1 MEITAKMVKEL
12 RDKTKVGLMD
22 CKKALSNAKGDINEA
37 IKILRKKGIAK
48 AAEKSTREAKE
59 GIIYSYIHPGSK
71 IGVLLEL
78 SCETDFVARTE
89 KFEKLS
95 KKIAM
100 HIAATNPLSIS
111 QEDIDQKVIEEEKE
125 IYTAQALNS
134 GKPEKIVDKI
144 VEGKLKKFYKE
155 NCLLNQ
161 ALVMDENITIQQLL
175 TESVVEFGENISISR
190 FARFQIGK

>member
-22 CKKALSNAKGDINEA
+22 CKKALNEANGDINEA

-48 AAEKSTREAKE
+48 AAEKSTRKAKE

-89 KFEKLS
+89 KFIELA

-100 HIAATNPLSIS
+100 HITATNPLSIS

-175 TESVVEFGENISISR
+175 TESIVEFGENISISR

>member
-22 CKKALSNAKGDINEA
+22 CKKALNDANGDIDEA

-48 AAEKSTREAKE
+48 AAEKSTRKAKE

-89 KFEKLS
+89 KFNELA

-111 QEDIDQKVIEEEKE
+111 QEGIDQKVIEEEKE

-134 GKPEKIVDKI
+134 GKPEKIIDRI

-161 ALVMDENITIQQLL
+161 ALVMDEKITIQQLL

-190 FARFQIGK
+190 FARFRIGK

>member
-100 HIAATNPLSIS
+100 HIAATNPLSI
-111 QEDIDQKVIEEEKE
+111 
-125 IYTAQALNS
+125 
-134 GKPEKIVDKI
+134 
-144 VEGKLKKFYKE
+144 
-155 NCLLNQ
+155 
-161 ALVMDENITIQQLL
+161 
-175 TESVVEFGENISISR
+175 
-190 FARFQIGK
+190 

>member
-78 SCETDFVARTE
+78 SCETDFVARNE
-89 KFEKLS
+89 KFIELA

-144 VEGKLKKFYKE
+144 VEGRLKKFYKE

-175 TESVVEFGENISISR
+175 TESIVEFGENISISR